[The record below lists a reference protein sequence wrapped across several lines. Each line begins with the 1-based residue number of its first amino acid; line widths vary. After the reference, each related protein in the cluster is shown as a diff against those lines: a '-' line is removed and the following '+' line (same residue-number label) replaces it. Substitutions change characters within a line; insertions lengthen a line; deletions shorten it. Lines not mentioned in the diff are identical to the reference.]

1 MIQTYRLSRRF
12 TGVEA
17 LHDLSLDVP
26 ENSIFALVGPNGA
39 GKTTAIKTVMNILRP
54 TSGRA
59 EVLGVDSRRLG
70 PAELSR
76 IGYVSENQ
84 QMPDWMTL
92 DEFMQYCRPFYSE
105 WNVED
110 EQELLNRFELPARRK
125 LRELSRGMRI
135 KAAVASSLAYRPRLL
150 VMDEPFSGLDVLV
163 REELIECLLDRASGM
178 TIFLA
183 SHDLTEIESFASHVG
198 YLHSGRLQF
207 VEETA
212 ALSERFRDMEV
223 TLDDEPA
230 ALPSPW
236 PAAWLVPQQSGPVV
250 RFVDSRFENEGTE
263 SKLRGM
269 FPNVREVSVRPMG
282 LRAIFVALAKAARR
296 EK

>member
-17 LHDLSLDVP
+17 LHDLSLHVP

-39 GKTTAIKTVMNILRP
+39 GKTTAIKTIMNILRP

-59 EVLGVDSRRLG
+59 DVLGVDSRRLG
-70 PAELSR
+70 PAELAR

-84 QMPDWMTL
+84 QMLDWMTVG
-92 DEFMQYCRPFYSE
+92 DFMQYCRPFYSE
-105 WNVED
+105 WNIED
-110 EQELLNRFELPARRK
+110 AQDLLDRFELPPRRK
-125 LRELSRGMRI
+125 LRELSRGMRM
-135 KAAVASSLAYRPRLL
+135 KALVTSSLAYRPRLL

-163 REELIECLLDRASGM
+163 REELIECLLDRAAGM
-178 TIFLA
+178 TIFIA
-183 SHDLTEIESFASHVG
+183 SHDLAEIESFASHVG

-212 ALSERFRDMEV
+212 ALSDRFRDVEV
-223 TLDDEPA
+223 TLEHEPA

-236 PAAWLVPQQSGPVV
+236 PATWLAPQQSGPVV
-250 RFVDSRFENEGTE
+250 RFVDSRFDNDGTASE
-263 SKLRGM
+263 LRRV